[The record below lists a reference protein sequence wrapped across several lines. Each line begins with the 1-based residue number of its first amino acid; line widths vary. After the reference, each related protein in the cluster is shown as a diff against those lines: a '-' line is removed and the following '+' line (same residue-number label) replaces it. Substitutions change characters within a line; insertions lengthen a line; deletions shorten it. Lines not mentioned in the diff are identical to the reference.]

1 MPKIFISHAWEDN
14 EISRKLVGQLRRD
27 GAEIWIYYTHIEIGN
42 RLPEFIR
49 KAIEWCDIFVLLWS
63 KSATNSFCV
72 NLEWQHALNL
82 KKRIILCLLDDAK
95 QSASFNGLLYVNFS
109 NFEQGYDN
117 LTHLLNL
124 NITDDKEQEDIPDEN
139 ENIIKPILT
148 PIKFREEPRKL
159 SDDDV
164 STMIEKYNFF
174 DLKRNEN
181 GLGIEKQ
188 LEIQEVK
195 DEKLIID
202 QLSGLMWQ
210 QAGSLESMWY
220 KEAKSWIE
228 DINRNSYA
236 GYNDWRL
243 PTLEEAMSLMKNE
256 KGNDG
261 LYIDTLFDSKQLWIW
276 TSDLSDNASRVWVVF
291 FNYGSCYVNCFDFNN
306 FVRAVRSE
314 K

>member
-63 KSATNSFCV
+63 KSVTNSFCV

>member
-117 LTHLLNL
+117 LTHLL
-124 NITDDKEQEDIPDEN
+124 TRRHSR
-139 ENIIKPILT
+139 
-148 PIKFREEPRKL
+148 RE
-159 SDDDV
+159 
-164 STMIEKYNFF
+164 
-174 DLKRNEN
+174 
-181 GLGIEKQ
+181 
-188 LEIQEVK
+188 
-195 DEKLIID
+195 
-202 QLSGLMWQ
+202 
-210 QAGSLESMWY
+210 
-220 KEAKSWIE
+220 
-228 DINRNSYA
+228 
-236 GYNDWRL
+236 
-243 PTLEEAMSLMKNE
+243 
-256 KGNDG
+256 
-261 LYIDTLFDSKQLWIW
+261 
-276 TSDLSDNASRVWVVF
+276 
-291 FNYGSCYVNCFDFNN
+291 
-306 FVRAVRSE
+306 
-314 K
+314 

>member
-1 MPKIFISHAWEDN
+1 
-14 EISRKLVGQLRRD
+14 
-27 GAEIWIYYTHIEIGN
+27 
-42 RLPEFIR
+42 
-49 KAIEWCDIFVLLWS
+49 
-63 KSATNSFCV
+63 
-72 NLEWQHALNL
+72 
-82 KKRIILCLLDDAK
+82 
-95 QSASFNGLLYVNFS
+95 
-109 NFEQGYDN
+109 
-117 LTHLLNL
+117 
-124 NITDDKEQEDIPDEN
+124 
-139 ENIIKPILT
+139 
-148 PIKFREEPRKL
+148 
-159 SDDDV
+159 
-164 STMIEKYNFF
+164 MIEKYNFF